1 VFVQSDSC
9 LIAPFS
15 DVVMHVVV
23 LFILLLLS
31 INDDCLDIMTRWRLS
46 RFKKVIRMAVQKL
59 FVAVKG
65 CMLSLVVVQT

>member
-1 VFVQSDSC
+1 MFVQSDSC